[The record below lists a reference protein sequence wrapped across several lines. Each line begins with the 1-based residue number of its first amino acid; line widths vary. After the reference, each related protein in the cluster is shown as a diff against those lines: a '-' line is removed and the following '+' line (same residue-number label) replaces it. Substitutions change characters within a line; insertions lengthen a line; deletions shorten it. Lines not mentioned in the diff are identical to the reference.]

1 MPAPERP
8 RKLSVPRVP
17 DNTAVP
23 TRPGPLYSG
32 YALALLAFIN
42 ILNYLDRNVIFALF
56 EPIKRDLSLTDTQLG
71 WLASA
76 YVLVF
81 SLSALPF
88 GVLSDLRSR
97 RAVISGGVAL
107 WSAFTFMS
115 GWVRGFWQ
123 LFLCRASVGIG
134 EAAYGPAS
142 QSLVADYY
150 PGRGRALAM
159 GILMSGVALGGV
171 LGILLGG
178 MLEARYGWR
187 VAFMAVAVPGF
198 FAAILAGRLKDPTR
212 PPGPISVRKYFRD
225 FEIGVSTAVRQFT
238 PVIVWST
245 VGGVVAVALDQLF
258 GAESNLDVAVFGAF
272 AGLGLAFNIRRWVKQ
287 IQADHIDATPF
298 GGQVGTAFE
307 DMLGAMQFVLRTPTL
322 VYLFVGGAFIS
333 FGLNGL
339 VGWAPTFTSREL
351 GLSPAAASVLL
362 GKWGL
367 LFGTLGTLVGG
378 FVADWTRRYTRI
390 GRVLTIVFG
399 LVTGGTLAL
408 WLLTVRDLRLFVP
421 VFSAS
426 FFFLTWYNGPLSA
439 VIFDVVPARIGATV
453 IGAYLL
459 FIHLVGDAIAFPIVG
474 MLSDKFG
481 IDRAILLLP
490 IVALVGG
497 FVTLGAAST
506 VIRDMDR
513 ASHRT
518 TGMFRRPKGI
528 VPKA

>member
-1 MPAPERP
+1 MPANAQPERP
-8 RKLSVPRVP
+8 
-17 DNTAVP
+17 
-23 TRPGPLYSG
+23 GPIYSG

-56 EPIKRDLSLTDTQLG
+56 DPIKRDLSLTDTQLG

-97 RAVISGGVAL
+97 RAVVAGGVAL
-107 WSAFTFMS
+107 WSAFTFLS

-123 LFLCRASVGIG
+123 LFFCRASVGIG

-159 GILMSGVALGGV
+159 GILMSGVAMGGV
-171 LGILLGG
+171 LGIWLGG
-178 MLEARYGWR
+178 VLEGEYGWR
-187 VAFMAVAVPGF
+187 VAFMAVALPGF
-198 FAAILAGRLKDPTR
+198 VAAILAGRLRDPTR
-212 PPGPISVRKYFRD
+212 PPGPISVRKYLRD
-225 FEIGVSTAVRQFT
+225 FEIGLSTVIRQFT
-238 PVIVWST
+238 PIIVWSAA
-245 VGGVVAVALDQLF
+245 GGIVAVAIDRLY

-272 AGLGLAFNIRRWVKQ
+272 AGLGLAFNIRRWVKR
-287 IQADHIDATPF
+287 IQADDIAATPF

-307 DMLGAMQFVLRTPTL
+307 DMLGAVQFVLRTPTL
-322 VYLFVGGAFIS
+322 VYLFLGGALIS

-351 GLSPAAASVLL
+351 NLSPAAASVLL

-367 LFGTLGTLVGG
+367 LFGTMGTLTGG
-378 FVADWTRRYTRI
+378 FVADWSRRYTRT
-390 GRVLTIVFG
+390 GRVLTVVFG
-399 LVTGGTLAL
+399 LVVGGSLAL
-408 WLLTVRDLRLFVP
+408 WLLTVRDLRVFVP
-421 VFSAS
+421 VFGAS

-474 MLSDKFG
+474 MLSDRFG
-481 IDRAILLLP
+481 ISRAILLLP

-497 FVTLGAAST
+497 LVTLGAAGT
-506 VIRDMDR
+506 VVRDMDR
-513 ASHRT
+513 ASLRT
-518 TGMFRRPKGI
+518 TGVFRRPRGLR
-528 VPKA
+528 PES

>member
-1 MPAPERP
+1 MPARSSAPERP
-8 RKLSVPRVP
+8 
-17 DNTAVP
+17 
-23 TRPGPLYSG
+23 GPVYSG
-32 YALALLAFIN
+32 YALGLLAFIN

-56 EPIKRDLSLTDTQLG
+56 DPIKRDLGLTDTQLG

-97 RAVISGGVAL
+97 RAVVAGGVAF
-107 WSAFTFMS
+107 WSAFTFLS

-123 LFLCRASVGIG
+123 LFFCRASVGIG

-178 MLEARYGWR
+178 VLEERYGWR
-187 VAFMAVAVPGF
+187 VAFMAVALPGLV
-198 FAAILAGRLKDPTR
+198 AAVLAGRLRDPTR
-212 PPGPISVRKYFRD
+212 PPGRISVRKYLQD
-225 FEIGVSTAVRQFT
+225 FEIGLSTVVRQFT
-238 PVIVWST
+238 PIIGWSA
-245 VGGVVAVALDQLF
+245 VGGVVALVLDRLF

-272 AGLGLAFNIRRWVKQ
+272 AGLGLAFNIRRWVRQ
-287 IQADHIDATPF
+287 IRTDQIDETPF
-298 GGQVGTAFE
+298 GGQVGVAFE
-307 DMLGAMQFVLRTPTL
+307 DMLGATRFVLRTPTL
-322 VYLFVGGAFIS
+322 VYLFLGGALIS

-339 VGWAPTFTSREL
+339 VGWAPTFTSRAL
-351 GLSPAAASVLL
+351 GLSPANASVML

-378 FVADWTRRYTRI
+378 LVADWLRRYTRN
-390 GRVLTIVFG
+390 GRVLTVVLG
-399 LVTGGTLAL
+399 LVVGGGLAL

-421 VFSAS
+421 LFSAA

-459 FIHLVGDAIAFPIVG
+459 FIHIAGDAIAFPVVG
-474 MLSDKFG
+474 MLSDRFG

-490 IVALVGG
+490 VVAILGG
-497 FVTLGAAST
+497 LVTLGAART
-506 VIRDMDR
+506 VVMDMDR
-513 ASHRT
+513 ASLRT
-518 TGMFRRPKGI
+518 TGVFRRPKGLA
-528 VPKA
+528 PEKSD